1 MNRILSI
8 RQFFAKKINEAAEAE
23 SLDIETSILD
33 ELVEIVGSEE
43 DIEAAA
49 SEAYDDLAKAFE
61 KGEVEISE
69 GDVPENLAIASLVLK
84 LVEMGSIDPQA
95 ADEFIAKHIG

>member
-1 MNRILSI
+1 MNKILSI
-8 RQFFAKKINEAAEAE
+8 RQFFAKKVNEAADAD
-23 SLDIETSILD
+23 SLDIDTSILD

-43 DIEAAA
+43 DIEEAA

-61 KGEVEISE
+61 KGEVEMSE

>member
-8 RQFFAKKINEAAEAE
+8 RQFFAKKVNEAAEAD
-23 SLDIETSILD
+23 SLDIDTSILD

-84 LVEMGSIDPQA
+84 LVEMGLIDPQA